1 MANIKV
7 NVEVEIPKNFKPCEN
22 NRQIYDQYECP
33 FSYYHY
39 DNSCQTCD
47 KQLSANP
54 LACMWVKR
62 NV

>member
-7 NVEVEIPKNFKPCEN
+7 NVELEIPENFKPCEN
-22 NRQIYDQYECP
+22 NCQIYDQYECP

-47 KQLSANP
+47 YGIEYCPMKSMKLVN
-54 LACMWVKR
+54 
-62 NV
+62 